1 MGFWQLMVS
10 CLGRLVSK
18 QSQLGLVSDSEN
30 FQNLGLGCFRGGRC
44 SHE

>member
-1 MGFWQLMVS
+1 MGVWQLMVS
-10 CLGRLVSK
+10 GLGRLASK

-30 FQNLGLGCFRGGRC
+30 CHNLGMGCFRGGGC